1 MELPTAIEPLL
12 ADMAA
17 NYVAAATTI
26 PNVNDI
32 EETNPYGPLEQI
44 PVRRRVPIWPFIVA
58 GLMLLVGSFVFAAV
72 AIPISVPYYAMA
84 PGPVSDVSDYVQ
96 VAEPTETT
104 EGELFFLTV
113 SLQEVNVIE
122 WVAAKLDARVDL
134 TPVENIR
141 PAGVT
146 QEDLRTQNLVLMN
159 RSKDNAKFVALTYL
173 GYEVTYNGSGAL
185 INATIEGSAAEG
197 VLMENDVIVAVDGEA
212 VEFSTDAVDLIGG
225 RAPGDELMLT
235 IERADADDPD
245 GVETVEIGLVL
256 GPYRF
261 VDEAG
266 NELEDPDRGM
276 VGVMLSDADVDVLFP
291 VDVDI
296 DSQNIG
302 GPSAGLMFTL
312 EIINALTEEDLT
324 RGRRIAGTGT
334 IDDEGNVGPIGGM
347 RQKTFGAIDAG
358 ADYLL
363 APALNFDEAVDAA
376 GDDIVVVRVE
386 TIEDVMTFLESL
398 AAA

>member
-1 MELPTAIEPLL
+1 M
-12 ADMAA
+12 A
-17 NYVAAATTI
+17 NYAATTGTI
-26 PNVNDI
+26 LSVNDV
-32 EETNPYGPLEQI
+32 EPTYPPDQSDLAPLKRRL
-44 PVRRRVPIWPFIVA
+44 PVWPFVA
-58 GLMLLVGSFVFAAV
+58 AGFMLLVGSFVFAAV

-96 VAEPTETT
+96 VDEPAGTT
-104 EGELFFLTV
+104 DGELFFLTV

-134 TPVENIR
+134 TPVENVR
-141 PAGVT
+141 PAGVS
-146 QEDLRTQNLVLMN
+146 QEDLRTQNLNLMN
-159 RSKDNAKFVALTYL
+159 RSKENAKFVALTYL

-185 INATIEGSAAEG
+185 INATIEGSAAED
-197 VLMENDVIVAVDGEA
+197 VLQEGDVIVAVEGQP

-225 RAPGDELMLT
+225 RAPGDELTLT
-235 IERADADDPD
+235 VERTDPDDPD
-245 GVETVEIGLVL
+245 VVETLDIVMVL

-261 VDEAG
+261 IDEDG
-266 NELEDPDRGM
+266 NELSDDSRGM
-276 VGVMLSDADVDVLFP
+276 VGVMLSDADVDVVFP
-291 VDVDI
+291 IDVDI

-312 EIINALTEEDLT
+312 EIINELTEDDLT
-324 RGRRIAGTGT
+324 HGRRVAGTGT
-334 IDDEGNVGPIGGM
+334 IDAEGTVGPIGGM

-363 APALNFDEAVDAA
+363 APANNYDEALDAA
-376 GDDIVVVRVE
+376 GDDIVVVKVE
-386 TIEDVMTFLESL
+386 TLEDAMTFLDSL

>member
-1 MELPTAIEPLL
+1 M
-12 ADMAA
+12 A
-17 NYVAAATTI
+17 NYLATTGTI
-26 PNVNDI
+26 LGVNDT
-32 EETNPYGPLEQI
+32 EPTYPLEQ
-44 PVRRRVPIWPFIVA
+44 PDLAPGRRRLPVWPFVA
-58 GLMLLVGSFVFAAV
+58 AGFMLLVGSFVFAAV

-96 VAEPTETT
+96 VDEPAGTT

-134 TPVENIR
+134 TPVENVR
-141 PAGVT
+141 PAGVS
-146 QEDLRTQNLVLMN
+146 QEDLRTQNLHLMN
-159 RSKDNAKFVALTYL
+159 RSKENAKFVALTYL

-197 VLMENDVIVAVDGEA
+197 VLQEGDVIVAVEGQP

-225 RAPGDELMLT
+225 RAPGDELTLT
-235 IERADADDPD
+235 IERTDEDDPD
-245 GVETVEIGLVL
+245 VVETLDIVMVL

-261 VDEAG
+261 IDEDG
-266 NELEDPDRGM
+266 NELDDPDRGM
-276 VGVMLSDADVDVLFP
+276 VGVMLSDAAVEVVFP

-324 RGRRIAGTGT
+324 HGRRIAGTGT
-334 IDDEGNVGPIGGM
+334 IDAEGTVGAIGGM
-347 RQKTFGAIDAG
+347 RQKAFGAIDAG

-363 APALNFDEAVDAA
+363 APAKNYEEAVEAA
-376 GDDIVVVRVE
+376 GDDIVVVKVAS
-386 TIEDVMTFLESL
+386 IEDAMTFLESL
-398 AAA
+398 AAV